1 MGDEPTSAAVRV
13 GTVSVKAPLHAE
25 PVALTPT
32 TGGINGQ
39 APSAPARHA
48 GVMCRL
54 EVATLERLGADNLAH
69 GHWEGCAMVVR
80 LAHDDLPAPGATLH
94 LHCPADAWH
103 YFDSQ
108 SGTRVEI

>member
-1 MGDEPTSAAVRV
+1 
-13 GTVSVKAPLHAE
+13 
-25 PVALTPT
+25 
-32 TGGINGQ
+32 
-39 APSAPARHA
+39 
-48 GVMCRL
+48 MCRL

-69 GHWEGCAMVVR
+69 GHWEGCALVVR

-108 SGTRVEI
+108 NGTRVEI